1 MAKEI
6 KQKIVLEG
14 EKQYNQAL
22 KDAQRNLKTLKSEL
36 KAETAE
42 LGKNATEQQKAEKK
56 AENLRKQIAEQEKV
70 VKTLKAALAEVKEKY
85 GDNADEVARWEQKL
99 NNARTT
105 LANMK
110 SDLEGV
116 GSGFKTVN
124 TDAAQATVA
133 TKSVADAMGSI
144 AGVGDSVAGAIEN
157 IFTTLIDRAME
168 AAEALW
174 DMITETA
181 GRANKFTDLGSYY
194 GSSAQEI
201 QMWSNSIEAA
211 GGNFENFL
219 SIVNRL
225 SFGGKEKKIT
235 EMLGISKENYENDIQ
250 YTLAVL
256 DELERRR
263 NTMGQGWYDG
273 VMSELFGAKKSA
285 DVSWFLS
292 NAHGHESATGE
303 WIYGWRDNP
312 ERFNGNESGYGMSDS
327 ELSTMSDVYI
337 KLESIETKWNALKD
351 NFAAGFGV
359 ATLDLLV
366 NVEGTL
372 DGIADYMNA
381 ETDGER
387 EAALQKIRQN
397 VEEFFRKLGEIIRD
411 TIHIIKDVGME
422 LQESDDPLTAAIG
435 DILVKLADS
444 LQWMVDHSEDVKAAF
459 ETIFGMW
466 LLAKLAAVAGKLG
479 SILMQIEAIKTF
491 KGLSSAADVAAAGT
505 SAGGSWAT
513 AFWAA
518 AKVAAPALAFFA
530 VWGKNAFTAQGNDDL
545 WDSEGNPTELGQSL
559 GITQTQ
565 EEEEEAWRNSEE
577 GQNSIW
583 GGKGDRI
590 EAGGV
595 VTRSQYARLNALWG
609 NYTGKLRTHE
619 SQEELLELARQEF
632 EGQEDLFNDFIRKIY
647 ELRREG
653 GDLPDEL
660 PLEWFGV
667 YDNEVTENVDLDE
680 GSGYTAQDR
689 EQAVQDWWDAWRNAA
704 NGDDSWDEEYS
715 ALQWLQEVFGDD
727 WGDVYDRIIQKLDEM
742 DNQMDLEDIPE
753 DWWRTTGSWNQN
765 GGVTGENGVTSK
777 DLAGLQSLPGNVES
791 ASERGVK
798 KGISGL
804 RVEIDGQAAG
814 RILAPYVSR
823 EIAKEMTV

>member
-56 AENLRKQIAEQEKV
+56 AESLRKQIAEQEKV
-70 VKTLKAALAEVKEKY
+70 VKTLKTALAEVKEKY
-85 GDNADEVARWEQKL
+85 GDNADEVAKWEQKL

-124 TDAAQATVA
+124 TDAAAATVA
-133 TKSVADAMGSI
+133 TKSVADSLSTIGS
-144 AGVGDSVAGAIEN
+144 AGESVSGAIED
-157 IFTTLIDRAME
+157 IFTSLIDHVTDAVVQ
-168 AAEALW
+168 LW
-174 DMITETA
+174 DLISETA
-181 GRANKFTDLGSYY
+181 AKANNWTDIANYWGTNAQTIQEYARAVKATGN
-194 GSSAQEI
+194 
-201 QMWSNSIEAA
+201 
-211 GGNFENFL
+211 NFEDL
-219 SIVNRL
+219 QSAVTKL
-225 SFGGKEKKIT
+225 VLGGKGKKIT
-235 EMLGISKENYENDIQ
+235 ELIGVSDVNYKNDWDYAMAVMNRLYQMRENGEDLTPIYEQI
-250 YTLAVL
+250 
-256 DELERRR
+256 
-263 NTMGQGWYDG
+263 
-273 VMSELFGAKKSA
+273 FGAKKSTSVM
-285 DVSWFLS
+285 DLLNDWDEIQRLRT
-292 NAHGHESATGE
+292 E
-303 WIYGWRDNP
+303 
-312 ERFNGNESGYGMSDS
+312 FNGNETGYGMSDE
-327 ELSTMSDVYI
+327 ELETMDQLWVKI
-337 KLESIETKWNALKD
+337 NTIEEKWNALKD

-411 TIHIIKDVGME
+411 TIHIIKDVGLE

-444 LQWMVDHSEDVKAAF
+444 LQWMVEHSEDVKTAF

-742 DNQMDLEDIPE
+742 DDQMDLEDIPE

>member
-22 KDAQRNLKTLKSEL
+22 RDAQRNLKTLKSEL

-56 AENLRKQIAEQEKV
+56 AESLRKQIAEQEKV
-70 VKTLKAALAEVKEKY
+70 VKTLKTALAEVKEKY
-85 GDNADEVARWEQKL
+85 GDNADEVAKWEQKL

-133 TKSVADAMGSI
+133 TKSVADAMNSI

-211 GGNFENFL
+211 GGDFEKFL
-219 SIVNRL
+219 AIVNRL

-235 EMLGISKENYENDIQ
+235 ETLGISKENYENDIQ

-256 DELERRR
+256 DELEKRRDR
-263 NTMGQGWYDG
+263 LGQGWYDG

-292 NAHGHESATGE
+292 NSHGHESATGE

-312 ERFNGNESGYGMSDS
+312 QRFNGNESGYGMSDS
-327 ELSTMSDVYI
+327 ELSTMNDVYI
-337 KLESIETKWNALKD
+337 TLESIETKWNALKD

-411 TIHIIKDVGME
+411 TIHIIKDVGLE

-435 DILVKLADS
+435 DILVKLAES
-444 LQWMVDHSEDVKAAF
+444 LEWMVEHADEVKGAF
-459 ETIFGMW
+459 ETIFGVW
-466 LLAKLAAVAGKLG
+466 LLAKLAAVAGKLS
-479 SILMQIEAIKTF
+479 SILMQIEAIKAF
-491 KGLSSAADVAAAGT
+491 KGMSTATDVAAAGT

-518 AKVAAPALAFFA
+518 AKKAVPVLAFFA
-530 VWGKNAFTAQGNDDL
+530 VLGKNAFTEQGNDDL
-545 WDSEGNPTELGQSL
+545 WDEEGKPTELGQSL

-590 EAGGV
+590 EDAGI
-595 VTRSQYARLNALWG
+595 VTRSQYVALNNLWE
-609 NYTGKLRTHE
+609 NYSGLVKTSA
-619 SQEELLELARQEF
+619 SQEELLEKARKEF
-632 EGQEDLFNDFIRKIY
+632 EGQEDLFNEYIRKIY
-647 ELRREG
+647 ELRNSGERPG
-653 GDLPDEL
+653 EL
-660 PLEWFGV
+660 PLEWFGI
-667 YDNEVTENVDLDE
+667 YGPEVVEDVDLDE
-680 GSGYTAQDR
+680 KPGYTDQDK

-704 NGDDSWDEEYS
+704 NGEDSWDEEAS
-715 ALQWLQEVFGDD
+715 AFEWFKETFGDD
-727 WGDVYDRIIQKLDEM
+727 FGDVWDRIIQKLDETK
-742 DNQMDLEDIPE
+742 DQTNLEDLPE
-753 DWWRTTGSWNQN
+753 DWYRTTGSWGN
-765 GGVTGENGVTSK
+765 TGIANENGITST
-777 DLAGLQSLPGNVES
+777 DLQGFRGLPANIQTAVQ
-791 ASERGVK
+791 
-798 KGISGL
+798 KGA
-804 RVEIDGQAAG
+804 AAG
-814 RILAPYVSR
+814 VSGIKVNLDGRTVGELVAPYVSVA
-823 EIAKEMTV
+823 IARDIV

>member
-22 KDAQRNLKTLKSEL
+22 RDAQRNLKTLKSEL

-56 AENLRKQIAEQEKV
+56 AESLRKQIAEQEKV
-70 VKTLKAALAEVKEKY
+70 VKTLKTALAEVKEKY
-85 GDNADEVARWEQKL
+85 GDNADEVAKWEQKL

-133 TKSVADAMGSI
+133 TKSVADALGSI
-144 AGVGDSVAGAIEN
+144 SSVGDSVAGAIEG

-194 GSSAQEI
+194 GSNAQEM

-211 GGNFENFL
+211 GGQFENFL
-219 SIVNRL
+219 AIVNRL

-235 EMLGISKENYENDIQ
+235 ELLGISKENYENDIQ

-256 DELERRR
+256 DELERRKG
-263 NTMGQGWYDG
+263 TMGQGWYDST
-273 VMSELFGAKKSA
+273 MSELFGAKKSA

-312 ERFNGNESGYGMSDS
+312 ERFNGDTSGYGMST
-327 ELSTMSDVYI
+327 EGLGTMNDVYI
-337 KLESIETKWNALKD
+337 TLESIETKWQALKD
-351 NFAAGFGV
+351 KFAEGFGV
-359 ATLDLLV
+359 STLGLLV

-381 ETDGER
+381 KDDGER

-397 VEEFFRKLGEIIRD
+397 VEQFFMKLGEIIRD
-411 TIHIIKDVGME
+411 CIHIIKDVGLE

-435 DILVKLADS
+435 DILVKLAES
-444 LQWMVDHSEDVKAAF
+444 LEWMVEHADEVKGAF
-459 ETIFGMW
+459 ETIFGVW

-479 SILMQIEAIKTF
+479 SILMQIEAIKAF
-491 KGLSSAADVAAAGT
+491 KGMSTATDVAAAGT

-518 AKVAAPALAFFA
+518 AKKAVPVLAFFA
-530 VWGKNAFTAQGNDDL
+530 VLGKNAFTEQGNDDL
-545 WDSEGNPTELGQSL
+545 WDEEGKPTELGQSL

-565 EEEEEAWRNSEE
+565 QEADDEWRNSEE

-595 VTRSQYARLNALWG
+595 VTRSQYNRLNTLWG

-619 SQEELLELARQEF
+619 SQEELLELARREF
-632 EGQEDLFNDFIRKIY
+632 EGQEELFNEYIRKMY
-647 ELRREG
+647 ELRGKG
-653 GDLPDEL
+653 GELPDEL

-689 EQAVQDWWDAWRNAA
+689 EQAVQDWWYAWRNAV
-704 NGDDSWDEEYS
+704 NGDDSWEEEAS
-715 ALQWLQEVFGDD
+715 AFQWFQEVFGDD
-727 WGDVYDRIIQKLDEM
+727 FGSVWDRIIQKLDESE
-742 DNQMDLEDIPE
+742 NQMDMEDLPE
-753 DWWRTTGSWNQN
+753 DWWRTTGSWNQS
-765 GGVTGENGVTSK
+765 GTPGENGVTSK
-777 DLAGLQSLPGNVES
+777 DLAGLQSLPANVES

-804 RVEIDGQAAG
+804 KVEIDGQTAG
-814 RILAPYVSR
+814 RILAPYVSQQ
-823 EIAKEMTV
+823 IAREMTV

>member
-56 AENLRKQIAEQEKV
+56 AESLRKQIAEQEKV
-70 VKTLKAALAEVKEKY
+70 VKTLKTALAEVKEKY
-85 GDNADEVARWEQKL
+85 GDNADEVAKWEQKL

-194 GSSAQEI
+194 GSNAQEI

-211 GGNFENFL
+211 GGDFEKFL
-219 SIVNRL
+219 AIVNRL

-235 EMLGISKENYENDIQ
+235 ETLGISKENYENDIQ

-263 NTMGQGWYDG
+263 DRLGQGWYDG

-312 ERFNGNESGYGMSDS
+312 QRFNGNETGYGMSDS
-327 ELSTMSDVYI
+327 ELNTMNDVYI
-337 KLESIETKWNALKD
+337 TLESIETKWNALKD

-435 DILVKLADS
+435 DILVKLADG
-444 LQWMVDHSEDVKAAF
+444 LQWMVDHSEDVKKAF
-459 ETIFGMW
+459 ETIFGAW
-466 LLAKLAAVAGKLG
+466 LLAKLAAVAGKLA
-479 SILMQIEAIKTF
+479 SILLQIEAVKTF
-491 KGLSSAADVAAAGT
+491 KGVSAAAGAAEAAAAGAAT
-505 SAGGSWAT
+505 GGSWAT

-518 AKVAAPALAFFA
+518 ASKAVPALAFFYTLLKPA
-530 VWGKNAFTAQGNDDL
+530 STAGDDWDVLFNESTGQLTSAGWQDYYLNTEQNWGEDLQKVGEVFGDLGRITGDENAINAIAKYRMGWNGYTWDDL
-545 WDSEGNPTELGQSL
+545 IEELEGLGY
-559 GITQTQ
+559 IRRDQ
-565 EEEEEAWRNSEE
+565 EEEREDPLAGKPTVHVPTTGEVIYKDRRP
-577 GQNSIW
+577 
-583 GGKGDRI
+583 GGYI
-590 EAGGV
+590 
-595 VTRSQYARLNALWG
+595 T
-609 NYTGKLRTHE
+609 
-619 SQEELLELARQEF
+619 
-632 EGQEDLFNDFIRKIY
+632 ED
-647 ELRREG
+647 
-653 GDLPDEL
+653 
-660 PLEWFGV
+660 
-667 YDNEVTENVDLDE
+667 VDLDA
-680 GSGYTAQDR
+680 YTDADK